1 MTEQEQIKEAFEDLL
16 KSLRKETSK
25 ENRQKIKEAFEF
37 ANEAHKGVKR
47 RSGEPYILHPLAVAK
62 IAVKEIGLGTTSVIS
77 ALLHDVEKRS
87 ATVVESDGRI
97 TARGH
102 ARKGEYTVRT
112 LLYRDLPTPF
122 AIREKI
128 ASLVRFHGLP
138 LWLMEKTD
146 PVRKIAEVAFR
157 LDTSQLRMLAEADIR
172 GRICQDRE
180 ELLESIK
187 REGIVLYEKI

>member
-77 ALLHDVEKRS
+77 ALLHDVVEDTKWTLKELEAEGFPTGVLEAVRLLTREKDVPYMAYIERLS
-87 ATVVESDGRI
+87 GNQI
-97 TARGH
+97 
-102 ARKGEYTVRT
+102 ARKVKLADLEHNSDLTRLIEVT
-112 LLYRDLPTPF
+112 ERDL
-122 AIREKI
+122 RRQEKYFL
-128 ASLVRFHGLP
+128 AKEFLLRQ
-138 LWLMEKTD
+138 E
-146 PVRKIAEVAFR
+146 
-157 LDTSQLRMLAEADIR
+157 DT
-172 GRICQDRE
+172 
-180 ELLESIK
+180 
-187 REGIVLYEKI
+187 

>member
-77 ALLHDVEKRS
+77 ALLHDV
-87 ATVVESDGRI
+87 VED
-97 TARGH
+97 TD
-102 ARKGEYTVRT
+102 YTVEDIANLFGPKVASIVDGLTKISGVMGYQPAGREFPKDDPDAG
-112 LLYRDLPTPF
+112 RRCPGDPDQDCRPF
-122 AIREKI
+122 AQYAYAGFYAR
-128 ASLVRFHGLP
+128 A
-138 LWLMEKTD
+138 
-146 PVRKIAEVAFR
+146 
-157 LDTSQLRMLAEADIR
+157 
-172 GRICQDRE
+172 
-180 ELLESIK
+180 
-187 REGIVLYEKI
+187 